1 MSSPLSSPSTTPTQR
16 FGLPQSRRRAS
27 VVLGLALL
35 LVAAPAAVQAEDS
48 LRADCDAP
56 GHFRVLAR
64 SDLPAEAAAIWLN
77 DKRLRWPQAPSDKG
91 IVLLHADDVIRLD
104 AEGRP
109 DAGVAQHPLTAVT
122 NVLTLAES
130 RRAAWFG
137 GGIEFV
143 LPVTADIGALLRGDL
158 LLAALDAEGRVQTTT
173 RVQHAAALDARY
185 AAALDSPLGALP
197 GPEATT
203 FALWAPTAQSVAV
216 CVFDDGDS
224 PARSTRT
231 LDRDV
236 ASGVWSA
243 RLPEASIGSYYVY
256 LVDVFVPGLG
266 LVRNRVTDPYALGLG
281 TDGRRAMVVDLDD
294 ARFKPEGW
302 DAHPRPPAP
311 ENNVDMVLYEL
322 HVRDFSRDD
331 ASVPPEHRG
340 RYLGFAQ
347 RDSLGMR
354 HLRALAEAGLTDVHL
369 LPVYDISTIPEAG
382 CVTPVVTG
390 PPDSEQQQATIAAIK
405 HEDCFNW
412 GYDPQHFTVPEGSY
426 ASDAHDGAVRIRELR
441 RMVMALHALGLRV
454 GLDVVYNHTSHAGQ
468 HARSVLDRIVP
479 GYYHRLDAKGAIER
493 STCCENTATE
503 HAMMARLMID
513 SAVVW
518 ARDYR
523 IDGFR
528 FDLMGHQPK
537 AVMLDLMRAVDA
549 AAGKRIPIIGEGWN
563 FGEVADGARFEQASQ
578 LSLAGSGI
586 ATFSDRARD
595 ALRGGGAATAGA
607 ELRTAYGWLN
617 GWVEGRDWGAKR
629 RADGPL
635 VRAPMSG
642 RAQGARAGIRDSE
655 ERESP
660 ASPPLSPR
668 GRGAGGEGAAHRESS
683 PPLPNLPSLRSGS
696 GERRLPQAADMRS
709 PPLPS
714 RGEGLEV
721 AASTARASSAE
732 AALPNPESRFR
743 NPGSNP
749 QSPIPNPGSQ
759 TRLPNPGLTSDL
771 VRVGLAGTL
780 RDYRMRGNDGVE
792 RTLAEFDYAGQ
803 PAGYVTSP
811 NEVVNY
817 VENHDNQ
824 TLYDIHALRLPQATT
839 ADERARVQVLGMAFN
854 LLSQGVPYFHA
865 GVEVLRSKSL
875 DRNSY
880 DSGDHFNRLDYS
892 GVDNGFGRG
901 LPPAWD
907 NANDW
912 PQMRELLAD
921 PALKPAPEIVGYTR
935 RAFLDWLRLRAQT
948 PLLRLESADEVQ
960 RRLRFLEIDA
970 RSGVIAAHLD
980 GEDLRASPHAAVL
993 YALNASAQAQS
1004 FELPVD
1010 TDTLARL
1017 ACDWE
1022 LHPAL
1027 AEGVDARLRDAGIEA
1042 LASSTTGPGARL
1054 RLRLPARTAVVWIKT
1069 RSLAR

>member
-1 MSSPLSSPSTTPTQR
+1 MPGSSKRAPCARTPHARPSVSR
-16 FGLPQSRRRAS
+16 LAVRHLLYIGLLAGLP
-27 VVLGLALL
+27 L
-35 LVAAPAAVQAEDS
+35 AVQADDS
-48 LRADCDAP
+48 LRDDCDAP

-64 SDLPAEAAAIWLN
+64 SQLPAEAAAIWL
-77 DKRLRWPQAPSDKG
+77 DGKRLRWPQAPSDAG
-91 IVLLHADDVIRLD
+91 IVLLHANRAIRLD
-104 AEGRP
+104 EEQRP
-109 DAGVAQHPLTAVT
+109 AGDVARHALTAVA
-122 NVLTLAES
+122 NVVPLDQQQ
-130 RRAAWFG
+130 RFAWFG
-137 GGIEFV
+137 GGMEFV
-143 LPVTADIGALLRGDL
+143 LPEDSDVGVLLRGDL
-158 LLAALDAEGRVQTTT
+158 LLAALDAEGRVQAMT
-173 RVQHAAALDARY
+173 RVQHAAALDDRY
-185 AAALDSPLGALP
+185 AAALDVPLGALP
-197 GPEATT
+197 DPDATT

-224 PARSTRT
+224 TARSARV
-231 LDRDV
+231 LGRDA
-236 ASGVWSA
+236 ASGAWSA
-243 RLPEASIGSYYVY
+243 SLPEASIGSYYSY

-281 TDGRRAMVVDLDD
+281 ANGQRAMVVDLDD
-294 ARFKPEGW
+294 ARFKPDDW
-302 DAHPRPPAP
+302 DAQPRPPAP
-311 ENNVDMVLYEL
+311 ASNVDMVLYEL

-331 ASVPPEHRG
+331 TSVPPQHRG

-347 RDSLGMR
+347 GDSLGMR

-369 LPVYDISTIPEAG
+369 LPVYDISTIPETG
-382 CVTPVVTG
+382 CVTPVVMG

-426 ASDAHDGAVRIRELR
+426 ASDAHDGTVRIRELR
-441 RMVMALHALGLRV
+441 RMVMGLHALGLRV

-468 HARSVLDRIVP
+468 HPKSVLDRIVP

-513 SAVVW
+513 SVVVW

-537 AVMLDLMRAVDA
+537 AVMLDLMRAVDT

-563 FGEVADGARFEQASQ
+563 FGEVADGKRFEQASQ
-578 LSLAGSGI
+578 LSVAGSGI

-617 GWVEGRDWGAKR
+617 GWVEGRE
-629 RADGPL
+629 
-635 VRAPMSG
+635 SG
-642 RAQGARAGIRDSE
+642 IGNG
-655 ERESP
+655 ESTALAEP
-660 ASPPLSPR
+660 TSSPLSPR

-683 PPLPNLPSLRSGS
+683 PPLPNPS
-696 GERRLPQAADMRS
+696 PT
-709 PPLPS
+709 
-714 RGEGLEV
+714 RGEGLEA
-721 AASTARASSAE
+721 AASTAHASRAES
-732 AALPNPESRFR
+732 ALPNPESRFP
-743 NPGSNP
+743 NPGANP
-749 QSPIPNPGSQ
+749 ESPIPDPSSQSRIPNPGP
-759 TRLPNPGLTSDL
+759 TADL

-780 RDYRMRGNDGVE
+780 RDYRMRGSDGVE

-803 PAGYVTSP
+803 PAGYVASP

-824 TLYDIHALRLPQATT
+824 TLYDINALRLPQATT
-839 ADERARVQVLGMAFN
+839 AEERARVQVLGMAFN

-892 GVDNGFGRG
+892 GGDNGFGRG
-901 LPPAWD
+901 LPPTWD
-907 NANDW
+907 NAKDW
-912 PQMRELLAD
+912 PLMRELLGD
-921 PALKPAPEIVGYTR
+921 PTLKPSPEVVDFTR

-948 PLLRLESADEVQ
+948 PLLRLGSAEEVQ
-960 RRLRFLEIDA
+960 RRLRFLDIDA

-980 GEDLRASPHAAVL
+980 GKDLRDSPHAAVL
-993 YALNASAQAQS
+993 YALNVSAEAQS
-1004 FELPVD
+1004 FVLPLGPD
-1010 TDTLARL
+1010 AQAHLAGEWR
-1017 ACDWE
+1017 

-1027 AEGVDARLRDAGIEA
+1027 AKGVDLRIREAVVEAVSPTAPGAVARLRF
-1042 LASSTTGPGARL
+1042 SM
-1054 RLRLPARTAVVWIKT
+1054 PARTAVVWI
-1069 RSLAR
+1069 RPHASLQ

>member
-1 MSSPLSSPSTTPTQR
+1 MPGSSRSAVCATAPRVRPSAPACAAR
-16 FGLPQSRRRAS
+16 RLLGFGL
-27 VVLGLALL
+27 LIGLSL
-35 LVAAPAAVQAEDS
+35 AAQADDS

-56 GHFRVLAR
+56 THFRVLAR
-64 SDLPAEAAAIWLN
+64 SDLPAEAAAIWL
-77 DKRLRWPQAPSDKG
+77 DSQRLRWPQAPTG
-91 IVLLHADDVIRLD
+91 REIVLLHADTAIRLD

-109 DAGVAQHPLTAVT
+109 DEGVARLALTAATEAVSP
-122 NVLTLAES
+122 AQ
-130 RRAAWFG
+130 RQRFAWFG
-137 GGIEFV
+137 DGSEFA
-143 LPVTADIGALLRGDL
+143 LPEGTDIAGLLRGDL
-158 LLAALDAEGRVQTTT
+158 LLAALDGEGRVQAMT
-173 RVQHAAALDARY
+173 RVQHAAALDDLY
-185 AAALDSPLGALP
+185 PAALDAPLGALP
-197 GPEATT
+197 SPDATT

-216 CVFDDGDS
+216 CVFEADDS
-224 PARSTRT
+224 PARSARR
-231 LDRDV
+231 LDRDA

-243 RLPEASIGSYYVY
+243 RLPEASIGSYYSY

-281 TDGRRAMVVDLDD
+281 ANGQRAMVVDLED

-311 ENNVDMVLYEL
+311 QHNVDMVLYEL

-331 ASVPPEHRG
+331 ASVPPQHRG

-347 RDSLGMR
+347 RDSVGMR

-369 LPVYDISTIPEAG
+369 LPVYDISTIPETG
-382 CVTPVVTG
+382 CVTPVVMG
-390 PPDSEQQQATIAAIK
+390 PPDGEQQQASIGAVK
-405 HEDCFNW
+405 HEDCYNW

-426 ASDAHDGAVRIRELR
+426 ASDARDGAVRIRELR

-468 HARSVLDRIVP
+468 HAKSVLDRIVP

-518 ARDYR
+518 VRDYR

-537 AVMLDLMRAVDA
+537 AVMLELMRAVDA

-563 FGEVADGARFEQASQ
+563 FGEVVDGARFVQASQ
-578 LSLAGSGI
+578 LSLPGSGI

-617 GWVEGRDWGAKR
+617 GWVE
-629 RADGPL
+629 
-635 VRAPMSG
+635 SG
-642 RAQGARAGIRDSE
+642 DLGFGIRDSE

-660 ASPPLSPR
+660 APPSLSPG
-668 GRGAGGEGAAHRESS
+668 GRGAGGEGAADRESS
-683 PPLPNLPSLRSGS
+683 HPLPNPYS
-696 GERRLPQAADMRS
+696 
-709 PPLPS
+709 S
-714 RGEGLEV
+714 RGDGLEDATSV
-721 AASTARASSAE
+721 AFASSANSS
-732 AALPNPESRFR
+732 PTNPK
-743 NPGSNP
+743 
-749 QSPIPNPGSQ
+749 SPILNPGSQ
-759 TRLPNPGLTSDL
+759 SRISNPGLTQDL
-771 VRVGLAGTL
+771 VRIGLAGTL
-780 RDYRMRGNDGVE
+780 RDYRMRGSNSVE
-792 RTLAEFDYAGQ
+792 RSLGEFSYAGQ
-803 PAGYVTSP
+803 PAGYVASP

-824 TLYDIHALRLPQATT
+824 TLYDINALRLPPATT
-839 ADERARVQVLGMAFN
+839 AEERARVQVLGMAFN

-892 GVDNGFGRG
+892 GEDNGFGRG

-907 NANDW
+907 NAKDW
-912 PQMRELLAD
+912 PQMRDLLAD
-921 PALKPAPEIVGYTR
+921 PALKPSPEIFDYAR

-948 PLLRLESADEVQ
+948 PLLRLSSTEDVQ
-960 RRLRFLEIDA
+960 QRLRFLDIDA
-970 RSGVIAAHLD
+970 SSGLIAAHLD
-980 GEDLRASPHAAVL
+980 GSGLAGNPHPELL
-993 YALNASAQAQS
+993 YALNVSTEPQS
-1004 FELPVD
+1004 V
-1010 TDTLARL
+1010 RL
-1017 ACDWE
+1017 DWVPKHSIGRSWR
-1022 LHPAL
+1022 LHPVL
-1027 AEGVDARLRDAGIEA
+1027 AEGVDPRVHR
-1042 LASSTTGPGARL
+1042 ASLQLEPHAAPERAQL
-1054 RLRLPARTAVVWIKT
+1054 RLQVPARTAVVWV
-1069 RSLAR
+1069 AGDPED

>member
-1 MSSPLSSPSTTPTQR
+1 MFCRTLA
-16 FGLPQSRRRAS
+16 F
-27 VVLGLALL
+27 ALL
-35 LVAAPAAVQAEDS
+35 LAAGTALAQAEDR
-48 LRADCDAP
+48 LRTDCDAP
-56 GHFRVLAR
+56 AHFRVLAR
-64 SDLPAEAAAIWLN
+64 SDMPAEAAAIWL
-77 DKRLRWPQAPSDKG
+77 DAQRLRWPQAPAEAD
-91 IVLLHADDVIRLD
+91 IVLLHADTAIGLD
-104 AEGRP
+104 AERRP
-109 DAGVAQHPLTAVT
+109 DPEVTRFELKRLTEALPPAQQ
-122 NVLTLAES
+122 
-130 RRAAWFG
+130 RRFAWFG
-137 GGIEFV
+137 DGAEFA
-143 LPVTADIGALLRGDL
+143 LPDGTDIAGLLRGDL
-158 LLAALDAEGRVQTTT
+158 LLAALDTEGRVLAMT
-173 RVQHAAALDARY
+173 RVQQAAALDDRY
-185 AAALDSPLGALP
+185 AAARQAGLGALP
-197 GPEATT
+197 ETDATA

-216 CVFDDGDS
+216 CVYEDGDS
-224 PARSTRT
+224 PARSTHT
-231 LDRDV
+231 LERDA

-243 RLPEASIGSYYVY
+243 RLPGVTLGSYYSY

-281 TDGRRAMVVDLDD
+281 ADGQRAMVVDLDD

-311 ENNVDMVLYEL
+311 RHNVDMVLYEL

-331 ASVPPEHRG
+331 ASVPPQHRG

-354 HLRALAEAGLTDVHL
+354 HLRSLAEAGLTDVHL
-369 LPVYDISTIPEAG
+369 LPVYDISTIPETG
-382 CVTPVVTG
+382 CVTPVVMG
-390 PPDSEQQQATIAAIK
+390 PPDGEQQQATIATIK

-426 ASDAHDGAVRIRELR
+426 ASDARDGAVRIRELR

-454 GLDVVYNHTSHAGQ
+454 GLDVVYNHSSHAGQ
-468 HARSVLDRIVP
+468 HAKSVLDRIVP
-479 GYYHRLDAKGAIER
+479 GYYHRLDPKGAIER

-537 AVMLDLMRAVDA
+537 AVMLELMRAVDS

-617 GWVEGRDWGAKR
+617 GWVASRDWE
-629 RADGPL
+629 L
-635 VRAPMSG
+635 
-642 RAQGARAGIRDSE
+642 GIRDSE

-660 ASPPLSPR
+660 APPPLSP
-668 GRGAGGEGAAHRESS
+668 GGKGAGGEGLEAA
-683 PPLPNLPSLRSGS
+683 P
-696 GERRLPQAADMRS
+696 
-709 PPLPS
+709 
-714 RGEGLEV
+714 
-721 AASTARASSAE
+721 STARASSAE
-732 AALPNPESRFR
+732 AALPNPES
-743 NPGSNP
+743 
-749 QSPIPNPGSQ
+749 PIPNPGSQ
-759 TRLPNPGLTSDL
+759 SRLPNPGSNADL

-780 RDYRMRGNDGVE
+780 RQYRMRGSDGIE
-792 RTLAEFDYAGQ
+792 RSLAEFDYAGQ
-803 PAGYVTSP
+803 PAGYVASP

-824 TLYDIHALRLPQATT
+824 TLYDINALRLPQATT
-839 ADERARVQVLGMAFN
+839 AEERARVQVLGMAFN

-892 GVDNGFGRG
+892 GEDNSFGRG

-907 NANDW
+907 NARDW
-912 PQMRELLAD
+912 PLMRELLAD
-921 PALKPAPEIVGYTR
+921 PALKPSPEIVDYTR

-948 PLLRLESADEVQ
+948 PLLRLASSEDVQ
-960 RRLRFLEIDA
+960 QRLRFLDTDA
-970 RSGVIAAHLD
+970 RSGVIAAYVD
-980 GEDLRASPHAAVL
+980 GSGLAANPHAQLL
-993 YALNASAQAQS
+993 YAVNVSSEAQQLGIDWNGS
-1004 FELPVD
+1004 
-1010 TDTLARL
+1010 TDGRRAWR
-1017 ACDWE
+1017 

-1027 AEGVDARLRDAGIEA
+1027 LDGVDPRAREATLRFEPSPAPQRMRV
-1042 LASSTTGPGARL
+1042 LL
-1054 RLRLPARTAVVWIKT
+1054 QLPARTAVVWVASDAT
-1069 RSLAR
+1069 N

>member
-1 MSSPLSSPSTTPTQR
+1 MPGPGKHRAGLTAHHVPPR
-16 FGLPQSRRRAS
+16 VRAARRLLGIGLLVGLP
-27 VVLGLALL
+27 L
-35 LVAAPAAVQAEDS
+35 AVQAEDS
-48 LRADCDAP
+48 LRADCDASS
-56 GHFRVLAR
+56 HFRVLTR
-64 SDLPAEAAAIWLN
+64 STLPAEAAAIWL
-77 DKRLRWPQAPSDKG
+77 DGTRLRWPQAPSDTG
-91 IVLLHADDVIRLD
+91 IVLLHANSAIQLDEEQRPTADVAR
-104 AEGRP
+104 
-109 DAGVAQHPLTAVT
+109 HTLTAVA
-122 NVLTLAES
+122 NVLPLKHQQ
-130 RRAAWFG
+130 RFAWFG
-137 GGIEFV
+137 GGMEFV
-143 LPVTADIGALLRGDL
+143 LPEDSEVGALLRGDL
-158 LLAALDAEGRVQTTT
+158 LLAALDPEGRVQAMT
-173 RVQHAAALDARY
+173 RVQHAAALDDRY
-185 AAALDSPLGALP
+185 AAALDAPLGALP
-197 GPEATT
+197 TPDATT
-203 FALWAPTAQSVAV
+203 FALWAPTAQSVTV
-216 CVFDDGDS
+216 CVYEDDDS
-224 PARSTRT
+224 AARSARA
-231 LDRDV
+231 LSRDA

-243 RLPEASIGSYYVY
+243 SLPEVSIGSYYSY
-256 LVDVFVPGLG
+256 LIDVFVPGLG

-281 TDGRRAMVVDLDD
+281 ADGQRAMVVDLDD

-311 ENNVDMVLYEL
+311 RHNVDMVLYEL

-331 ASVPPEHRG
+331 ASVPPQHRG
-340 RYLGFAQ
+340 RYLGFTQ
-347 RDSLGMR
+347 RDSVGMR

-369 LPVYDISTIPEAG
+369 LPVYDISTIPETG
-382 CVTPVVTG
+382 CVTPVVVG

-426 ASDAHDGAVRIRELR
+426 ASDTRDGAVRIRELR

-468 HARSVLDRIVP
+468 HAKSVLDRIVP
-479 GYYHRLDAKGAIER
+479 GYYHRLDAKGGIER

-513 SAVVW
+513 SAAVW

-537 AVMLDLMRAVDA
+537 PVMLALMRTVDA

-617 GWVEGRDWGAKR
+617 GWVESRDWG
-629 RADGPL
+629 L
-635 VRAPMSG
+635 
-642 RAQGARAGIRDSE
+642 GIRDSE

-660 ASPPLSPR
+660 APPPLSPG
-668 GRGAGGEGAAHRESS
+668 GRGAGGEGEAHREGP

-709 PPLPS
+709 PPLPT
-714 RGEGLEV
+714 RGEGLE
-721 AASTARASSAE
+721 AMASIARTSSAE
-732 AALPNPESRFR
+732 APLPNPE
-743 NPGSNP
+743 
-749 QSPIPNPGSQ
+749 SPIPNPGSQ
-759 TRLPNPGLTSDL
+759 TRIPNPGFTADL

-780 RDYRMRGNDGVE
+780 RDYRMRGSDGVE
-792 RTLAEFDYAGQ
+792 RSLAEFDYAGQ
-803 PAGYVTSP
+803 PAGYVASP

-824 TLYDIHALRLPQATT
+824 TLYDINALRLPQATT
-839 ADERARVQVLGMAFN
+839 AEERARVQVLGMAFN

-892 GVDNGFGRG
+892 GEDNGFGRG

-912 PQMRELLAD
+912 PLMRELLAD
-921 PALKPAPEIVGYTR
+921 PALKPAPGIVDYTR
-935 RAFLDWLRLRAQT
+935 DAFLDWLRLRAQT
-948 PLLRLESADEVQ
+948 PLLRLDSAEEVQ
-960 RRLRFLEIDA
+960 RRLRFLDSDA

-980 GEDLRASPHAAVL
+980 GEDLRDSPHAAVL

-1004 FELPVD
+1004 FELPLRAD
-1010 TDTLARL
+1010 AQARL
-1017 ACDWE
+1017 AGDWQ
-1022 LHPAL
+1022 LHPVL
-1027 AEGVDARLRDAGIEA
+1027 AEGVDRRTREA
-1042 LASSTTGPGARL
+1042 VVEVVSSSAPGGDARL
-1054 RLRLPARTAVVWIKT
+1054 RLSLPARTAVVWI
-1069 RSLAR
+1069 RPHASPR

>member
-1 MSSPLSSPSTTPTQR
+1 MSSPMSSPSTTPTQR
-16 FGLPQSRRRAS
+16 FGLPQSRRRAR

-48 LRADCDAP
+48 LPADCDAS

-64 SDLPAEAAAIWLN
+64 SDLPAEAAAIWL
-77 DKRLRWPQAPSDKG
+77 DEQRLRWPQAPSDKG
-91 IVLLHADDVIRLD
+91 IVLLHAEDVIRLD

-109 DAGVAQHPLTAVT
+109 DAGVAQHRLTAVT
-122 NVLTLAES
+122 NVLPLAKGQ
-130 RRAAWFG
+130 RTAWFG
-137 GGIEFV
+137 GGMEFV
-143 LPVTADIGALLRGDL
+143 LPVAADIGVLLRGDL
-158 LLAALDAEGRVQTTT
+158 LLAALDAEGRVQTMT
-173 RVQHAAALDARY
+173 RVQHAAALDDRY
-185 AAALDSPLGALP
+185 AAALDAPLGALP
-197 GPEATT
+197 TPDATM
-203 FALWAPTAQSVAV
+203 FALWAPTAQSVTV
-216 CVFDDGDS
+216 CVYEDDDS
-224 PARSTRT
+224 ATRSARALS
-231 LDRDV
+231 RDA
-236 ASGVWSA
+236 ASGVWSG
-243 RLPEASIGSYYVY
+243 RLPEASIGSYYSY

-281 TDGRRAMVVDLDD
+281 ADGQRAMVVDLDD

-302 DAHPRPPAP
+302 DTQSRPPAP

-354 HLRALAEAGLTDVHL
+354 HLRELAEAGLTDVHL
-369 LPVYDISTIPEAG
+369 LPVYDISTIPETG
-382 CVTPVVTG
+382 CVTPVVMG
-390 PPDSEQQQATIAAIK
+390 PPDSEQQQATIAAVK

-426 ASDAHDGAVRIRELR
+426 ASDARDGAVRIRELR

-454 GLDVVYNHTSHAGQ
+454 GLDVVYNHSSHAGQ
-468 HARSVLDRIVP
+468 HAKSVLDRIVP

-537 AVMLDLMRAVDA
+537 SVMLDLMRAVDA

-578 LSLAGSGI
+578 LSLPGSGI

-595 ALRGGGAATAGA
+595 ALRGGGAVTAGA

-617 GWVEGRDWGAKR
+617 GWVESRD
-629 RADGPL
+629 
-635 VRAPMSG
+635 SG
-642 RAQGARAGIRDSE
+642 FGIRDSE
-655 ERESP
+655 ERESA
-660 ASPPLSPR
+660 ASSPLSPR
-668 GRGAGGEGAAHRESS
+668 GRGARGEGAARRESS

-721 AASTARASSAE
+721 AASIARASSAE
-732 AALPNPESRFR
+732 AALPNPESRLP
-743 NPGSNP
+743 NPGSKP

-759 TRLPNPGLTSDL
+759 TRMPNPGSTADL

-780 RDYRMRGNDGVE
+780 RSYRMRGSDGVE
-792 RTLAEFDYAGQ
+792 RALAEFVYAGQ
-803 PAGYVTSP
+803 PAGYVASP

-824 TLYDIHALRLPQATT
+824 TLYDISALRLPQATT
-839 ADERARVQVLGMAFN
+839 AEERARVQMLGMAFN

-892 GVDNGFGRG
+892 GEDNGFGRG

-907 NANDW
+907 NAKDW
-912 PQMRELLAD
+912 PQMRDLLAD
-921 PALKPAPEIVGYTR
+921 PALKPAPEIVDYTR

-948 PLLRLESADEVQ
+948 PLLRLDSAEEVQ
-960 RRLRFLEIDA
+960 RRLRFLDSDA

-980 GEDLRASPHAAVL
+980 GEDLHDSPHAAVL
-993 YALNASAQAQS
+993 YALNVSAQAQS
-1004 FELPVD
+1004 FELPLGPA
-1010 TDTLARL
+1010 TQAHLAGP
-1017 ACDWE
+1017 WQ

-1027 AEGVDARLRDAGIEA
+1027 AEGVDLRIREAVVEVVSSSAPGADARLH
-1042 LASSTTGPGARL
+1042 LS
-1054 RLRLPARTAVVWIKT
+1054 LPARTAVVWI
-1069 RSLAR
+1069 RPQASLR

>member
-1 MSSPLSSPSTTPTQR
+1 MPSPMNGSACATARHLPLNAIAKAASR
-16 FGLPQSRRRAS
+16 LLCVGLLIGLP
-27 VVLGLALL
+27 LA
-35 LVAAPAAVQAEDS
+35 AQAEDR
-48 LRADCDAP
+48 LRADCNAP
-56 GHFRVLAR
+56 GHFRVLTR
-64 SDLPAEAAAIWLN
+64 SDLPAAATAIWL
-77 DKRLRWPQAPSDKG
+77 DAERLRWPQAPTG
-91 IVLLHADDVIRLD
+91 AEIVLLHADTAIRLD
-104 AEGRP
+104 ADRRP
-109 DAGVAQHPLTAVT
+109 DPEVARLELTVVT
-122 NVLTLAES
+122 EALPPAQQQ
-130 RRAAWFG
+130 RFAWFG
-137 GGIEFV
+137 DGAEFA
-143 LPVTADIGALLRGDL
+143 LPEGTDIAGLLRGDL
-158 LLAALDAEGRVQTTT
+158 LLAALDAEGRVQAMT
-173 RVQHAAALDARY
+173 RVQHAAALDDRY
-185 AAALDSPLGALP
+185 AAALDAPLGALTSP
-197 GPEATT
+197 DATK
-203 FALWAPTAQSVAV
+203 FALWAPTARSVAV
-216 CVFDDGDS
+216 CVFEDGEAAAS
-224 PARSTRT
+224 STRT
-231 LDRDV
+231 LQLD
-236 ASGVWSA
+236 ATSGVWSA
-243 RLPEASIGSYYVY
+243 RLPEAAVGSYYSY

-281 TDGRRAMVVDLDD
+281 ADGQRAMVVDLND

-311 ENNVDMVLYEL
+311 GHNVDMVLYEL

-331 ASVPPEHRG
+331 ASVPPQHRG

-354 HLRALAEAGLTDVHL
+354 HLRALADAGLTDVHL
-369 LPVYDISTIPEAG
+369 LPVYDISTIPETG
-382 CVTPVVTG
+382 CVTPVVMG
-390 PPDSEQQQATIAAIK
+390 PADGEQQQASIGAVK

-426 ASDAHDGAVRIRELR
+426 ASDARDGAVRIRELR

-468 HARSVLDRIVP
+468 HAKSVLDRIVP

-513 SAVVW
+513 STVVW

-563 FGEVADGARFEQASQ
+563 FGEVADGKRFEQASQ
-578 LSLAGSGI
+578 LSLPGSGI

-595 ALRGGGAATAGA
+595 ALRGGGAATSGA

-617 GWVEGRDWGAKR
+617 GWVEGRESEIGN
-629 RADGPL
+629 GESM
-635 VRAPMSG
+635 AP
-642 RAQGARAGIRDSE
+642 AE
-655 ERESP
+655 P
-660 ASPPLSPR
+660 ALPPLSPG
-668 GRGAGGEGAAHRESS
+668 GRGAGAEGAAHRESS
-683 PPLPNLPSLRSGS
+683 PPLTTLPSLRSGS
-696 GERRLPQAADMRS
+696 EERRLPQAADTRS
-709 PPLPS
+709 PLLAT
-714 RGEGLEV
+714 RGEGLED
-721 AASTARASSAE
+721 AASMTLASSRN
-732 AALPNPESRFR
+732 AALPNPESR
-743 NPGSNP
+743 
-749 QSPIPNPGSQ
+749 IPNPGS
-759 TRLPNPGLTSDL
+759 TANL

-780 RDYRMRGNDGVE
+780 RDYRMRGSDGVE

-803 PAGYVTSP
+803 PAGYVASP

-824 TLYDIHALRLPQATT
+824 TLYDINALRLPQTTT
-839 ADERARVQVLGMAFN
+839 AEERARVQVLGMAFN

-892 GVDNGFGRG
+892 GADNGFGRG

-907 NANDW
+907 NAKDW
-912 PQMRELLAD
+912 PQLRELLGD
-921 PALKPAPEIVGYTR
+921 PTLKPSPEVVDYTR

-948 PLLRLESADEVQ
+948 PLLRLSSAREVQ
-960 RRLRFLEIDA
+960 QRLRFLEVDA

-980 GEDLRASPHAAVL
+980 GEDLRDSPHAAVL

-1004 FELPVD
+1004 LELPLD
-1010 TDTLARL
+1010 SETQAQLAG
-1017 ACDWE
+1017 DWE

-1027 AEGVDARLRDAGIEA
+1027 ADGVDRRVREAIVEVAPSRARGADARLR
-1042 LASSTTGPGARL
+1042 LS
-1054 RLRLPARTAVVWIKT
+1054 LPARTAVVWI
-1069 RSLAR
+1069 RLHAPQR